1 MKELGTKNRT
11 LWLSG
16 NSCQIFLWPDTCQ
29 FFLVSTDRK
38 PGLGYT
44 FVHDDYFCFIVTVK
58 STQLLGLL
66 TPFSLL
72 RCLVV
77 STGLRLME
85 PRNLAIPEEN
95 SQGLDEGY

>member
-1 MKELGTKNRT
+1 MKELGTKKRT

-38 PGLGYT
+38 PGLGCT

-58 STQLLGLL
+58 STQLSGLL

-72 RCLVV
+72 RCFVV

-85 PRNLAIPEEN
+85 LRNLAIPEEN